1 MTALHESL
9 PPPGPSEAAAGGED
23 GRLGETREDE
33 EVEAE
38 EKRRAEGEHGDHH
51 KLARSAAR
59 CETVLLCHENASL
72 SRILQ
77 VIQSSPTPM
86 ISGFMVTTV

>member
-1 MTALHESL
+1 METAKEVGKDKSFQVMILKKMMSKEEL
-9 PPPGPSEAAAGGED
+9 E
-23 GRLGETREDE
+23 E

-38 EKRRAEGEHGDHH
+38 EKRRAEGEHGHH
-51 KLARSAAR
+51 HQLARSAAR